1 MPHISLQRAVQF
13 PATLYYETL
22 VNLLADISSRRG
34 PWRDFT
40 LHLSLTEFGLPDVGD
55 ITIPI
60 HLRSQPETVVASA
73 QERVTIHLEAARHP
87 ESLLSFSGVC
97 GVDVVDAFRSTL
109 WLDGSYELPRER
121 ALAAIEGG
129 DEAMLQRMSEKALQ
143 NFSDDVVIA
152 CDARINQTEKDFIRY
167 NYQGVV

>member
-1 MPHISLQRAVQF
+1 MSL
-13 PATLYYETL
+13 
-22 VNLLADISSRRG
+22 N
-34 PWRDFT
+34 
-40 LHLSLTEFGLPDVGD
+40 
-55 ITIPI
+55 
-60 HLRSQPETVVASA
+60 
-73 QERVTIHLEAARHP
+73 
-87 ESLLSFSGVC
+87 
-97 GVDVVDAFRSTL
+97 AFRSTL

-129 DEAMLQRMSEKALQ
+129 NEAMLQRMSEKALQ